1 MKYALSVLLLFFSI
15 GSTAWADA
23 FQFVNRGNGSLAI
36 EAAVYLKNQLVG
48 YTNGQG
54 ILFINAPQGSN
65 TFTVLFMGKKYPVQL
80 NISGITKIQV
90 VYLQ

>member
-1 MKYALSVLLLFFSI
+1 MKHVFCVLLLWCAMAT
-15 GSTAWADA
+15 TAWADA
-23 FQFVNRGNGSLAI
+23 FQFVNRSNGALAI

-65 TFTVLFMGKKYPVQL
+65 TYTVSFMGKKYPVQL
-80 NISGITKIQV
+80 TVSGNTKVQI

>member
-1 MKYALSVLLLFFSI
+1 MKHVFCVLLLWWAMAT
-15 GSTAWADA
+15 TAWADA
-23 FQFVNRGNGSLAI
+23 FQFVNRSNGALAI

-65 TFTVLFMGKKYPVQL
+65 TFTVSFMGKKYPVQL
-80 NISGITKIQV
+80 TVSGNTKIQI
-90 VYLQ
+90 VYLP